1 MDRAGKVRAVELGIG
16 VGVAVV
22 AIVVFLLLSNVGI
35 QTPKT
40 PAVHTPPSV
49 TTADATAVGQTTAT
63 LNGNLG
69 GLGSGSSA
77 SVGFLYGTNPTLA
90 GATNVTVG
98 TESAAGSFGK
108 ALDGLASS
116 TNYYVQ
122 AWASGQGFALGFV
135 RGFTTLAAASVAAP
149 SVTTRGATSIGMTT
163 ATLNGSLTSVGSA
176 SSVTVG
182 FLYGTSP
189 NLSGAT
195 NTTVGTESS
204 TGAFSEAVS
213 GLSPSTTYYVQAW
226 AKGDGFG
233 AGTIVKFSTASPGNG
248 QHVPPGW
255 AHAWCPSLPP
265 QAHGY
270 GEVARCKYNMTYGEM
285 KKLGLA
291 DAVVGQATADLRSSG
306 ATGPNAS
313 TEGRGNAYGM
323 ARNESNNGRH
333 LGQL

>member
-40 PAVHTPPSV
+40 PAVRTPPSV

-69 GLGSGSSA
+69 ALGTGSSV
-77 SVGFLYGTNPTLA
+77 SVGFLYGTSPALA
-90 GATNVTVG
+90 GATNATVG
-98 TESAAGSFGK
+98 TKSAAGSYSK
-108 ALDGLASS
+108 ALDGLAAS

-122 AWASGQGFALGFV
+122 AWASGEGFTLGFI
-135 RGFTTLAAASVAAP
+135 RGFITLATAHVAAP
-149 SVTTRGATSIGMTT
+149 SVTTLGPTSIGMTT

-182 FLYGTSP
+182 FRFGTNPS
-189 NLSGAT
+189 LSGAT
-195 NTTVGTESS
+195 NMTVGTESS
-204 TGAFSEAVS
+204 AGAFSEAVS
-213 GLSPSTTYYVQAW
+213 ELSPSSTYYVQAW
-226 AKGDGFG
+226 AKGDGYA

-255 AHAWCPSLPP
+255 AHAWCPDLPS

-285 KKLGLA
+285 KKLGLTG
-291 DAVVGQATADLRSSG
+291 AVSQATADLLSSG
-306 ATGPNAS
+306 ATGPTAS
-313 TEGRGNAYGM
+313 TDVPGNAYGTTKDQP
-323 ARNESNNGRH
+323 NHGRH